1 MSWIPP
7 TTFPPALTEV
17 LGVTLTE
24 LVFEASVHI
33 EAHSGMLA
41 EVAEIESHISR
52 AEVNHG
58 LGEFIV
64 EFQLLETLIREAISF
79 LLNKTER
86 TPGLIATAEIPF
98 SRLLNI
104 FLALF
109 HYETRDEEKTKTL
122 GKALDD
128 CGNTNGRRNQLVH
141 SFWYME
147 DGENIR
153 VKTLVKNLKPYREDE
168 EKMSG
173 KTLEADTKKCKARR
187 ERIGELMEES
197 FPKWGL
203 AEMPSE
209 E

>member
-79 LLNKTER
+79 LLNPSDSTYGR
-86 TPGLIATAEIPF
+86 IATAEVSF
-98 SRLLNI
+98 MRLLNVL
-104 FLALF
+104 LALF
-109 HYETRDEEKTKTL
+109 HRETRDEEKTKIL
-122 GKALDD
+122 EKALED
-128 CGNTNGRRNQLVH
+128 CGETNTRRNQLVH
-141 SFWYME
+141 SSWYME
-147 DGENIR
+147 DGENVR
-153 VKTLVKNLKPYREDE
+153 VKTLVRHLKPYREDE

-187 ERIGELMEES
+187 ERIVELMEES
-197 FPKWGL
+197 FSKWGL